1 MRLWSKDEDLSRA
14 FFGHMSSVFLFGFHL
29 LLWICGIKKFR
40 TKTPRR
46 GRGGFIFEIPR
57 WWEPGDREGR
67 KVLRVLFL
75 DLLPKT
81 TGGSE
86 KNNFHREHEQRS
98 QIPFPCWRPFVSF
111 AHEEG
116 SIPTSRTSC
125 GCFWTNNRHENV
137 K

>member
-1 MRLWSKDEDLSRA
+1 MGDDIRLWSKDEDLSLA

-40 TKTPRR
+40 TKKTRT

-57 WWEPGDREGR
+57 WLEPGDREGR

-86 KNNFHREHEQRS
+86 KIISSEHEQRFK
-98 QIPFPCWRPFVSF
+98 IPFPCWRPFVYS
-111 AHEEG
+111 AREG
-116 SIPTSRTSC
+116 RRPRLVCI
-125 GCFWTNNRHENV
+125 
-137 K
+137 